1 MIGDIYN
8 FLIKAVY
15 CRGSGLELL
24 SAFLS
29 FNSLNVFLKQRASSV
44 RDAINIRPH
53 KTQEEI

>member
-29 FNSLNVFLKQRASSV
+29 LAVCHDSKV
-44 RDAINIRPH
+44 RRFRNFPLSMTFELSKSI
-53 KTQEEI
+53 T